1 MSNMSNISIR
11 KDNTLTILDWDDTLF
26 PSTWINN
33 ISNGNIN
40 LKDEGVR
47 NKYKR
52 ILENYDKILYNFLKK
67 LNDISKIIIITN
79 ALPVWVEISSSIL
92 PNTLEIIKNVKVIS
106 AKQDFKNLSN
116 SMDEWKKFAF
126 KRELLIYSNESDINN
141 LISIGDA
148 EYEYNALLEI
158 IKDHKSD
165 NKKLFKA
172 IKLLRYPELEILE
185 DQIILL
191 DKNINNI
198 IKKSNHLDLSFRNI

>member
-1 MSNMSNISIR
+1 MSNISIR